1 MRQTPEG
8 TGTVVPAE
16 ASLRRHARFAR
27 SAALPW
33 LPAGGLVVVVL
44 LGTGTAASAIAAYI
58 AYLLFAVLLPGTLV
72 HRALRG
78 ATSPVGVE
86 LALGTATGLALELLA
101 WAVATAASAQAY
113 LRWWP
118 LLVVVP
124 SALTPAGR
132 RLWRRSPPPPGRPAG
147 GTATSWVVA
156 VVYAYLT
163 LVVALPAIRST
174 ALPPRPSSWYQDL
187 YWHLSIAAD
196 LTQRVPPNV
205 PQVAGRTLRYHW
217 FSDAHLAASHLI
229 SGVPLPTVLVRLW
242 LLPVIAV
249 VLGLLVAVAHRLSGR
264 LWPGAV
270 AAALNAAPAMLVPWR
285 GFRPPTTGVIVPSSP
300 SQVYGVV
307 FLLLAVDVLIDV
319 IRGQRVGRGW
329 LLVLLAVAAASGS
342 KPSVLPVL
350 LVGLCCAL
358 AVNLARR
365 RAVRP
370 TIGAAVLVVG
380 VLALSAR
387 TVAGSTSGSSLRV
400 GGILAFLSPWRR
412 YTGERALTG
421 TGGWFV
427 PGLHPG
433 RAAVV
438 AGLLG
443 AVLLLQY
450 TWVLCGLPLLRRPT
464 RADPAV
470 AALAG
475 STLAGLT
482 ALLVLD
488 HPSASQIYFALTAA
502 PLAALLA
509 GWGLACALAGPTT
522 DSTWRRRIGASS
534 IGLTAGIAVAVA
546 AAVTA
551 VGIARASAPRARTSA
566 QIPFALAQPMI
577 VLLLLG
583 LLGTAGW
590 LVLRRSRPGLR
601 GGGVGVLCLALVAG
615 SLLTGPARG
624 VSRLPADLRSAGT
637 VPRRAVSGPET
648 VAAQWISRH
657 AGPNDVVATNV
668 HCLTFHTRPQCDA
681 RAFWVSAFTERRV
694 LVEGWG
700 YTDEAQAANGRGGRS
715 YHNQPFD
722 DPALLAANDRVF
734 TDPSAPALAR
744 LRAAHGVRWLFADRR
759 AGPVSARLATLADL
773 RVDSPTVEVF
783 ALHAQR

>member
-1 MRQTPEG
+1 M
-8 TGTVVPAE
+8 
-16 ASLRRHARFAR
+16 
-27 SAALPW
+27 
-33 LPAGGLVVVVL
+33 
-44 LGTGTAASAIAAYI
+44 
-58 AYLLFAVLLPGTLV
+58 
-72 HRALRG
+72 
-78 ATSPVGVE
+78 
-86 LALGTATGLALELLA
+86 
-101 WAVATAASAQAY
+101 
-113 LRWWP
+113 
-118 LLVVVP
+118 
-124 SALTPAGR
+124 
-132 RLWRRSPPPPGRPAG
+132 
-147 GTATSWVVA
+147 
-156 VVYAYLT
+156 YAYLT

-174 ALPPRPSSWYQDL
+174 ALPPRPNSWYQDL

-329 LLVLLAVAAASGS
+329 LLVVLAVAAASGS

-534 IGLTAGIAVAVA
+534 IGLTAGIAVAVV

-615 SLLTGPARG
+615 SLLTEPPLSQHDCGRTPA
-624 VSRLPADLRSAGT
+624 
-637 VPRRAVSGPET
+637 
-648 VAAQWISRH
+648 AAAS
-657 AGPNDVVATNV
+657 
-668 HCLTFHTRPQCDA
+668 
-681 RAFWVSAFTERRV
+681 
-694 LVEGWG
+694 
-700 YTDEAQAANGRGGRS
+700 
-715 YHNQPFD
+715 
-722 DPALLAANDRVF
+722 
-734 TDPSAPALAR
+734 AR
-744 LRAAHGVRWLFADRR
+744 LRRADPQCQCSRPGRIGTPRLRSCLSLHQLPVGTALSEQLGVGAALDDAAILHYQDQVGPGHRTEPVSDHDPRATEPVQVVMHRTLGERIEIARRLVQQQDRGTVNQGPGQREALLLTTGKGGTSVHEYGSVPQRHRRDIVVDARKPRCFADCLIRDRR
-759 AGPVSARLATLADL
+759 VAERDVVPDCRPEDIWPLGDDTDLATHRRQLESGQ
-773 RVDSPTVEVF
+773 VDVVEENSSGGGGVE
-783 ALHAQR
+783 AE